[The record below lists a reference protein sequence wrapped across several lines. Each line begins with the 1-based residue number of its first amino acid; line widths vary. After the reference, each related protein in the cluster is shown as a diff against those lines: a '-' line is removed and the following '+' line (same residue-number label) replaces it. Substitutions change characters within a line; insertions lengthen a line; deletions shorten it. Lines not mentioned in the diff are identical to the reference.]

1 MAPTQT
7 EEKVCFCGPPWWKCY
22 CMGFYV
28 KRWENNPARHG
39 SGKEKPAQ
47 PDQSHQTSGEK
58 SAQPDKSQ
66 QASQKEKPAQSDQDV
81 HFHLLPTGG

>member
-47 PDQSHQTSGEK
+47 PDQ
-58 SAQPDKSQ
+58 
-66 QASQKEKPAQSDQDV
+66 ASQKEKPARPDQDD